1 MSTIEDRLRDAM
13 AARARTVP
21 DDGLDHALPP
31 PRRTRPRGLAIAAA
45 ALAVAGPIVGVAR
58 LAQPSPDPREAGLA
72 VMSLSGAAATSVDV
86 SVYLCD
92 GHSPFVSCKGGAAT
106 DREKGNIRRALQAR
120 PDVRSIVFEDRRTAF
135 ENFRRMEKNSR
146 LLEVAR
152 VEDMPESFRIKVAPG
167 ADPLAVVRAVKD
179 LPGVSNVIHEGCGRD
194 DLERASAQCVHRGR
208 GR

>member
-45 ALAVAGPIVGVAR
+45 ALAVAGTIVGVTR
-58 LAQPSPDPREAGLA
+58 LAEPSAGPGEAG
-72 VMSLSGAAATSVDV
+72 VAAASSDRVDV
-86 SVYLCD
+86 SVFLCTN
-92 GHSPFVSCKGGAAT
+92 HSPFESCTGGAAT
-106 DREKGNIRRALQAR
+106 AREKGNIRRALEAR
-120 PDVRSIVFEDRRTAF
+120 PDVRTIVFEDRRAAF
-135 ENFRRMEKNSR
+135 ENFRRQERNAE
-146 LLEVAR
+146 LLKAVG

-167 ADPLAVVRAVKD
+167 ADPLAVVRAAED
-179 LPGVSNVIHEGCGRD
+179 LPGVSTVIDERCGRD
-194 DLERASAQCVHRGR
+194 DPERASAQCVHRGR